1 MVTTWLLCA
10 ILCSCVGVN
19 NDDFQDIL
27 RDLFTEETLNNN
39 PLWLETYW
47 YIPLGIIIVVI
58 IVVVLLILTILII
71 LITYRRKSKR

>member
-1 MVTTWLLCA
+1 MALVCV
-10 ILCSCVGVN
+10 LCSCVGVN

-39 PLWLETYW
+39 PLWLENYW

-58 IVVVLLILTILII
+58 IVVVLIIVILLII

>member
-10 ILCSCVGVN
+10 FLCSCVGVN

-27 RDLFTEETLNNN
+27 RDN
-39 PLWLETYW
+39 PLWLENYW

-58 IVVVLLILTILII
+58 IVVVLIIVILLII